1 MNRHRPGDRVKL
13 RRGRV
18 AHIVAAGSSAARF
31 TLCGMPVLM
40 DDRAALDTDPDCR
53 GCYNTPAARRPRL
66 TTHRSR

>member
-18 AHIVAAGSSAARF
+18 AHIVATGAPAARF

-66 TTHRSR
+66 TTYRSR